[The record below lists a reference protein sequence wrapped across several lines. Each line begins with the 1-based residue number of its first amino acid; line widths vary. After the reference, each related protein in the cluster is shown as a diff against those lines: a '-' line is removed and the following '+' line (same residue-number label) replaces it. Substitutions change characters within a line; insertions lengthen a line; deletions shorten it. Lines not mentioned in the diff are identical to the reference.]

1 MPITAILENIDGA
14 LRVSSLVDADGGL
27 NRCLPFGSPDVDQST
42 LESFPLL
49 QHVDAYCDVLF
60 TQSQMP
66 QLLEELNLLMNV
78 ASDQESR
85 SLLEKVRELA
95 MQCRDSNHLHLRF
108 VGD

>member
-1 MPITAILENIDGA
+1 MPIKAILQKVDGT
-14 LRVSSLVDADGGL
+14 LRVSSLVDADGRL
-27 NRCLPFGSPDVDQST
+27 NRCLPFGSADADQSN
-42 LESFPLL
+42 LEAFPLL

-66 QLLEELNLLMNV
+66 QLLEELDRLLNG
-78 ASDQESR
+78 ASGQESR

-95 MQCRDSNHLHLRF
+95 VQCRDSNHLDLRF

>member
-1 MPITAILENIDGA
+1 MPIKAILQKIDGT

-27 NRCLPFGSPDVDQST
+27 NRCLPFGSADADQSN

-66 QLLEELNLLMNV
+66 QLLEELDRLLNG
-78 ASDQESR
+78 ASGQGSR
-85 SLLEKVRELA
+85 SLLEKVRALA
-95 MQCRDSNHLHLRF
+95 VQCRDSNHLDLRF

>member
-1 MPITAILENIDGA
+1 MPIKAILQKIDGT

-27 NRCLPFGSPDVDQST
+27 NRCLPFGSADTDQSN

-66 QLLEELNLLMNV
+66 QLLEELDRLLNE

-85 SLLEKVRELA
+85 SLLGKVRELA
-95 MQCRDSNHLHLRF
+95 VQCRDSNHLDLRF